1 MPWLLETQL
10 SADAAS
16 LTIGQQVAITLR
28 QIDTA
33 PRWQST
39 TWPRSR
45 GLNDHERAWFR
56 SSWFDPEELTLAP
69 RRHLVFDRRHAAL
82 LA

>member
-1 MPWLLETQL
+1 MLETQL
-10 SADAAS
+10 SVDAAS
-16 LTIGQQVAITLR
+16 QTNGQRVAKPLG

-33 PRWQST
+33 PRWRSM
-39 TWPRSR
+39 TWPRTR
-45 GLNDHERAWFR
+45 GLNDDERARFR
-56 SSWFDPEELTLAP
+56 SSWFDPEELTLLAP